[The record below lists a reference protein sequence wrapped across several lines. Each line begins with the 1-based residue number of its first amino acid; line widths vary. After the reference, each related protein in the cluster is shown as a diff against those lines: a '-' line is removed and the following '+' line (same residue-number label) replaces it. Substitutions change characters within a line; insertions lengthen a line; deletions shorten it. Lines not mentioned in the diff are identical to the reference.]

1 MFQIVHLMFQYRT
14 LIKKKTTIQ
23 KYKTLNNS
31 DLQILAQKMIF
42 K

>member
-14 LIKKKTTIQ
+14 LIIIKTTIQ
-23 KYKTLNNS
+23 KYKTLKNS
-31 DLQILAQKMIF
+31 DLQFLAQKMMF

>member
-14 LIKKKTTIQ
+14 LIKIKTKNQ
-23 KYKTLNNS
+23 KHKALKFS
-31 DLQILAQKMIF
+31 DLILLAQKMII

>member
-14 LIKKKTTIQ
+14 LIKKKPIIQ
-23 KYKTLNNS
+23 KYKTLKTS
-31 DLQILAQKMIF
+31 DLKILAQKMIF